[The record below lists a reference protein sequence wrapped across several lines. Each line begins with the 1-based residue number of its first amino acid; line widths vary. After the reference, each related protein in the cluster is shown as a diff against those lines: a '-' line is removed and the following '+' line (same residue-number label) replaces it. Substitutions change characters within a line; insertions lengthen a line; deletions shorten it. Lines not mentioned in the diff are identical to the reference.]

1 MAKFVALLLVLLSTS
16 PLVALGDEAPTAQ
29 AALEQ
34 RLARLN
40 AEQVSSSKLGGE
52 TRDKLWKQRREVQNL
67 IKRIQAGEAVDPK
80 EIDRVLGSRVPVYV
94 ERKGQ

>member
-16 PLVALGDEAPTAQ
+16 PLVALADEAPTAQ

-40 AEQVSSSKLGGE
+40 AEQVSSSKLGG
-52 TRDKLWKQRREVQNL
+52 
-67 IKRIQAGEAVDPK
+67 
-80 EIDRVLGSRVPVYV
+80 
-94 ERKGQ
+94 